1 LVNVPTAGNVVV
13 VCTAVA
19 DHLQTISMSDDFS
32 DGNSWNT
39 LIGPITEL
47 NDDAALYI
55 FWKAIGTPS
64 GGGKTVTATASGSAN
79 VVLSV
84 VEYAVDVGV
93 TWASDGS
100 ASSTEQTATDPTPG
114 AINTTGSNGVVIGY
128 CIHTNST
135 ALTSVAGFTSRVQL
149 TGSAAMRN
157 EDIEDQIT
165 TASGSYT
172 AGWTAASQLWRAL
185 AGAIKATATAA
196 GVTYPQL
203 ERFHR
208 GEFRG
213 EHG

>member
-1 LVNVPTAGNVVV
+1 VNITIGQAWASAPRAASAQSKALVNVPTAGNVVV

-149 TGSAAMRN
+149 SRN

-165 TASGSYT
+165 GSLSAT
-172 AGWTAASQLWRAL
+172 SQLWQRLKRRLPPQASP
-185 AGAIKATATAA
+185 TAA
-196 GVTYPQL
+196 
-203 ERFHR
+203 
-208 GEFRG
+208 
-213 EHG
+213 